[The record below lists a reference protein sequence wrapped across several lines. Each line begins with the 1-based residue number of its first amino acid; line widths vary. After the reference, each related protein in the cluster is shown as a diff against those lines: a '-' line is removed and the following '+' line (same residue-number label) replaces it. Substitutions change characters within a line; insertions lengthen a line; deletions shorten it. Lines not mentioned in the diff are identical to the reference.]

1 MESIISQSYKNISN
15 AVLYT
20 IEAQNHVNVNVNVN
34 VNEIVIL
41 PTAQEW

>member
-1 MESIISQSYKNISN
+1 MESIIAQSHKNISN

-20 IEAQNHVNVNVNVN
+20 VEAQNHVN

>member
-1 MESIISQSYKNISN
+1 MESIIAQSYKNIAN

-20 IEAQNHVNVNVNVN
+20 IEAQNHVNVNVN
-34 VNEIVIL
+34 EIVIR

>member
-1 MESIISQSYKNISN
+1 MESIIYKNISN

-20 IEAQNHVNVNVNVN
+20 VEAQNHVNVN
-34 VNEIVIL
+34 EIVIR

>member
-20 IEAQNHVNVNVNVN
+20 VEAQNY
-34 VNEIVIL
+34 VNEIVIR